1 MQLKQM
7 KIATADSNKTS
18 NALLTLQTAYEVKKF
33 YLCVYIRTY
42 VCVCIYVF
50 IYKYIHSSQ
59 FDFCLFSTS
68 QSTFLIYITIVFK
81 MKSCFEIYDDDVYR
95 TAIEYPI

>member
-33 YLCVYIRTY
+33 YLCVYIY
-42 VCVCIYVF
+42 VHMYVYVYMCLYINTSIVRNLISVCF
-50 IYKYIHSSQ
+50 PLLSQ
-59 FDFCLFSTS
+59 RF
-68 QSTFLIYITIVFK
+68 
-81 MKSCFEIYDDDVYR
+81 
-95 TAIEYPI
+95 